1 MMQAC
6 GPVVRPHEILQ
17 TLIISIPQPSPA
29 VKSFFGQK
37 VILSYTTDLLRCVAQ
52 FFYAGKEVNALAD
65 YAFRSYEERQKIQ
78 EMVEAGLS
86 AKDIAASLGI
96 SPSAVYAELR
106 RGRDGTRLPDKR
118 LGYNA
123 ELAQLSVQQG
133 LERRGRRTAGA

>member
-1 MMQAC
+1 M
-6 GPVVRPHEILQ
+6 
-17 TLIISIPQPSPA
+17 
-29 VKSFFGQK
+29 
-37 VILSYTTDLLRCVAQ
+37 
-52 FFYAGKEVNALAD
+52 AD

-86 AKDIAASLGI
+86 AKEIATSLGI

-123 ELAQLSVQQG
+123 ELAQLSVQRKKWSAVCGQKHLCLFG
-133 LERRGRRTAGA
+133 RSFLKSSSRQKTSLILRARMTMRRTEPWR

>member
-1 MMQAC
+1 M
-6 GPVVRPHEILQ
+6 
-17 TLIISIPQPSPA
+17 
-29 VKSFFGQK
+29 
-37 VILSYTTDLLRCVAQ
+37 
-52 FFYAGKEVNALAD
+52 AD

-133 LERRGRRTAGA
+133 LERRGRRTARPVTSRTY